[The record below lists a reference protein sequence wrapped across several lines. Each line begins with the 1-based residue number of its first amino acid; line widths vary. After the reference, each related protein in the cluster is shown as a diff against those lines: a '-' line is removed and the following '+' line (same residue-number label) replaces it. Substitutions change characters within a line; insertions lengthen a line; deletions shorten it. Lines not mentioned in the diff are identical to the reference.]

1 MLRSDSSH
9 EIPATPLPRLPELE
23 GVVME
28 QIWAAGESSV
38 RDVMSALNE
47 SLDNGR
53 AYTTYM
59 TIMERLRK
67 KGLLLRRRD
76 GKTNHYR
83 PAHAREEY
91 MSSRARVEVD
101 DLVAQY
107 GEVALSHF
115 ARQMAS
121 LDPARRRWLERQLDA
136 R

>member
-1 MLRSDSSH
+1 MKKES
-9 EIPATPLPRLPELE
+9 PPPVPPRLPELE
-23 GVVME
+23 SAVME

-47 SLDNGR
+47 SLDNDR

-59 TIMERLRK
+59 TIIERLRQ

-76 GKTNHYR
+76 GKTNYFR

-91 MSSRARVEVD
+91 MSSRAQVEVD
-101 DLVAQY
+101 QLIAHY
-107 GEVALSHF
+107 GDAALSHF

-121 LDPARRRWLERQLDA
+121 LDPERRRLLEQQVRG